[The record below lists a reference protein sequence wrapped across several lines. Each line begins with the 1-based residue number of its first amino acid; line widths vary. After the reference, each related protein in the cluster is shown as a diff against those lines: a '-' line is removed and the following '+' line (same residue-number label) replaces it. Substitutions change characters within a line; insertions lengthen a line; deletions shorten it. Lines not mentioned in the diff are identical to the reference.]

1 MARKL
6 KHSKIKNTSILF
18 ELLTRQITADVL
30 AGKSTKSVKIVKKYF
45 NENTELGKELQ
56 LYRILSER
64 HYQSENKAR
73 DLLSAVVES
82 RKNLSNSKLR
92 NEKYNLIKEIK
103 ENYNSTDFFNGRVT
117 NYRLLAAIYNTFLA
131 ESATTVSFNPEQ
143 TTNSKHTILEHI
155 TNKKITTKQVKEKML
170 KEYGKKD
177 KDLRLLTYQ
186 ILVDKFNTKYKS
198 LNESQKNLLKS
209 YINNISNT
217 NSLREFVNK
226 EVTTLKNILNSHVN
240 KINDTITKIKLT
252 ESINQIDNL
261 TKGKIVNEKQVL
273 TLMRYYE
280 LVKEIKNVHSN
291 WTTASFSSRTD

>member
-1 MARKL
+1 MEYYIMARKL

-30 AGKSTKSVKIVKKYF
+30 AGKSTKSVKIVKKFF
-45 NENTELGKELQ
+45 NEETELGKELQ
-56 LYRILSER
+56 LYRILSEK
-64 HYQSENKAR
+64 HYHSETKAR

-82 RKNLSNSKLR
+82 RKKLSNAKLR

-103 ENYNSTDFFNGRVT
+103 ENYNSTDFFNGRIT
-117 NYRLLAAIYNTFLA
+117 NYRLLAAIYNTFLS

-143 TTNSKHTILEHI
+143 TTSSKHTILEHI
-155 TNKKITTKQVKEKML
+155 TNKKITTKQVKDKIL
-170 KEYGKKD
+170 KEYSQND

-217 NSLREFVNK
+217 NSLREFVNI
-226 EVTTLKNILNSHVN
+226 EVKKIEGLLEKHVDQVS
-240 KINDTITKIKLT
+240 DTITKIKLT
-252 ESINQIDNL
+252 ESINQIGNL

-280 LVKEIKNVHSN
+280 LVKEIENVHSN
-291 WTTASFSSRTD
+291 